1 MTLKTARLRTQGPV
15 ISAIVSRRVVTIA
28 VLMCAAIPL
37 MAPTPQRP
45 PDFSVIVHRG
55 FSEEYPENSVA
66 ALRAARSLG
75 APAVEFDVR
84 LTSDGRFVVVHDKTL
99 DRTTTCTGPVH
110 RSSFSKIRS
119 CRLDN
124 GEHVRSG
131 ADYLREVSK
140 LRMNAFLE
148 IKDDP
153 LDRWTVDQ
161 LGRLRHHLRTLRMW
175 RRTSLFSFE
184 ADVLRRVE
192 RAFPELH
199 TVWIS
204 RSWPGYS
211 TVVGNADH
219 VALYAD
225 DLTRRRVQRLQEMKV
240 RVYGRN
246 SNGIVDWDRYR
257 RFQVDGLL
265 LDDVDRYFARHGKRG

>member
-1 MTLKTARLRTQGPV
+1 
-15 ISAIVSRRVVTIA
+15 
-28 VLMCAAIPL
+28 MCAAMPL
-37 MAPTPQRP
+37 MAPTPQP
-45 PDFSVIVHRG
+45 PADFSVIVHRG
-55 FSEEYPENSVA
+55 FSERYPENSVA
-66 ALRAARSLG
+66 ALEAAGKAG

-84 LTSDGRFVVVHDKTL
+84 LSADARFVVMHDKTL
-99 DRTTTCTGPVH
+99 DRTTDCTV
-110 RSSFSKIRS
+110 RVSRTDYADIRA

-124 GEHVRSG
+124 GERVRSG
-131 ADYLREVSK
+131 ADYLKEVSR

-153 LDRWTVDQ
+153 ADRWTVDK
-161 LGRLRHHLRTLRMW
+161 LADLRDHLRELRMW

-192 RAFPELH
+192 RAFPELR

-211 TVVGNADH
+211 KIGGTADN

-225 DLTRRRVQRLQEMKV
+225 DLNRHRVQRLQQMGV
-240 RVYGRN
+240 QVYGRN
-246 SNGIVDWDRYR
+246 SNGVVDWDRYR
-257 RFQVDGLL
+257 RFRVDGLL
-265 LDDVDRYFARHGKRG
+265 LDDVDRYFERHGHRG